1 MSDKSNSSLTRPSRE
16 LEKSALDRLLA
27 LSHTD
32 FSTQPTNLTQDTR
45 IAEDSNES
53 SLRGES
59 QDLSPFCHTER
70 VARSIQIKRI

>member
-16 LEKSALDRLLA
+16 LEKSALDRRLA

-45 IAEDSNES
+45 IAEDSKDS
-53 SLRGES
+53 
-59 QDLSPFCHTER
+59 SPFCHTER
-70 VARSIQIKRI
+70 VARSIQIK